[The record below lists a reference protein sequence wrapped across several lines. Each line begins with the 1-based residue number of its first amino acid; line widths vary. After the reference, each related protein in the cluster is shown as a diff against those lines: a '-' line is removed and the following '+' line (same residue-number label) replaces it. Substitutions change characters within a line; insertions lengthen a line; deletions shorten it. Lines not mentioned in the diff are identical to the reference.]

1 MMTTKDF
8 EAKQI
13 IFIFL
18 QPKEIISFQ
27 NDNILIKTA
36 DRKIKYQITCYRIF
50 ALFVVGHFVL
60 TSGLIQRSHKF
71 GFPIF
76 LMTNGL
82 KLYESFGGHMEGNL
96 LLRKHQYE
104 YQGLDL
110 GKHILMNKVKCQ
122 RENLNLQRDKS
133 EELKLSLIHI

>member
-50 ALFVVGHFVL
+50 ALFVVEIGRA
-60 TSGLIQRSHKF
+60 S
-71 GFPIF
+71 
-76 LMTNGL
+76 
-82 KLYESFGGHMEGNL
+82 
-96 LLRKHQYE
+96 
-104 YQGLDL
+104 
-110 GKHILMNKVKCQ
+110 C
-122 RENLNLQRDKS
+122 RERV
-133 EELKLSLIHI
+133 